1 MTNLRGC
8 EKGCNVLEMENYCDQ
23 QFWREV
29 MSPRVMTI
37 DHPTERCD
45 GGA

>member
-8 EKGCNVLEMENYCDQ
+8 EKGCNVLEMGNYCDQ
-23 QFWREV
+23 QFGREAV
-29 MSPRVMTI
+29 SPRVMTI
-37 DHPTERCD
+37 DRPTERRD